1 VAGRIPALIDADPV
15 VRQIRIRDQ
24 EVRLPGEPI
33 PGVRRIVLVQNGT
46 LEDLIFSLPA
56 IHAVRDAYPH
66 AWLAVLVRK
75 STAPLVRLVPVI
87 QEILIAG
94 PGTHELEASIRSFNA
109 DLLISLS
116 RGSGVAMAGWRV
128 KVPHRIGTGFRV
140 FSSRFTRQV
149 KERRRNGTLH
159 EVDYGLSFA
168 HRVGATAGPPQFGI
182 HVPEKAKVGVR
193 HWLELQ
199 GLPDKVIVI
208 HPADSMNVSAFNAL
222 LKLLEEP
229 AADTYLILVCHR
241 THSVPATIRSRCQL
255 FCPATPDTDVCLNWL
270 DSFTSGRE
278 ESQKLLALADGQ
290 PLLAKELYCDGGSEE
305 FAGRRLGLLGILK
318 GSVTVSQASALW
330 SDVEIPE
337 FLQQI
342 ATELQRIL
350 SSLSMDRLSSIQGRA
365 AFRILDEIA
374 RLKRVTSAGANPS
387 KQLLVDTLLSKIH
400 RELGEGLLGDTIPVE
415 AGEQSA

>member
-208 HPADSMNVSAFNAL
+208 HPEEGRPGTAWPGVHFVQLAT
-222 LKLLEEP
+222 LLEAEGRRIVFSTDGDCRRFIEALDDEHLFLQRLP
-229 AADTYLILVCHR
+229 RFTGELVARIALFSLASVVVGNGSGAAHLAAALG
-241 THSVPATIRSRCQL
+241 VPTLTFHPPWRSCGVDRLGPYAANGWALEAASQR
-255 FCPATPDTDVCLNWL
+255 AQRW
-270 DSFTSGRE
+270 SGR
-278 ESQKLLALADGQ
+278 K
-290 PLLAKELYCDGGSEE
+290 
-305 FAGRRLGLLGILK
+305 RLRHG
-318 GSVTVSQASALW
+318 
-330 SDVEIPE
+330 
-337 FLQQI
+337 
-342 ATELQRIL
+342 
-350 SSLSMDRLSSIQGRA
+350 SSLMGMITPADARKCVVAILEGADPAEALSG
-365 AFRILDEIA
+365 
-374 RLKRVTSAGANPS
+374 
-387 KQLLVDTLLSKIH
+387 
-400 RELGEGLLGDTIPVE
+400 
-415 AGEQSA
+415 

>member
-1 VAGRIPALIDADPV
+1 MDLMNLPQVEAPLPWHTREWAALRAQISQGKLPHALMLVGSQHAGVAQLALALSRRLLCAEPEGSLNCGHCHACELSARGNHGDFRWVGPQEKSRVVKID
-15 VRQIRIRDQ
+15 Q
-24 EVRLPGEPI
+24 
-33 PGVRRIVLVQNGT
+33 
-46 LEDLIFSLPA
+46 
-56 IHAVRDAYPH
+56 VRD
-66 AWLAVLVRK
+66 
-75 STAPLVRLVPVI
+75 I
-87 QEILIAG
+87 
-94 PGTHELEASIRSFNA
+94 
-109 DLLISLS
+109 
-116 RGSGVAMAGWRV
+116 V
-128 KVPHRIGTGFRV
+128 K
-140 FSSRFTRQV
+140 FSSQ
-149 KERRRNGTLH
+149 
-159 EVDYGLSFA
+159 
-168 HRVGATAGPPQFGI
+168 TAGFGL
-182 HVPEKAKVGVR
+182 R
-193 HWLELQ
+193 
-199 GLPDKVIVI
+199 KVIVI

-255 FCPATPDTDVCLNWL
+255 LCPATPDTDICLNWL
-270 DSFTSGRE
+270 DSFTSGRD

-290 PLLAKELYCDGGSEE
+290 PLLAKELYYDGGSDE

-330 SDVEIPE
+330 NDVEIPE

-350 SSLSMDRLSSIQGRA
+350 SSLLMERLSSVQGRA

-400 RELGEGLLGDTIPVE
+400 RELGEGLLGDTIPAE